1 MPPPQAHVR
10 HSNLTGILAM
20 LGSMA
25 FFVANDTC
33 VKLVGE
39 MVPLGELILLR
50 NTAATVYILAFAAIV
65 GGLRLPKDAPRR
77 LLGWRMAAE
86 AFATLTFLTALIA
99 MPIAGVTA
107 LAQFTPLAI
116 TAAAAIFL
124 KEPIGWRGW
133 LATLVGLLGVML
145 IARPGTSAFSP
156 ATPVLLISVALV
168 AARDLLTRQ
177 IPGNVPTLTLTLMS
191 AAITGPAGLLL
202 APFETWVVPGI
213 REVLLLMLGGA
224 FLTLAYALIIVA
236 MRAGDVGTIAPFR
249 YAVILFALLSGWMVW
264 NEMPDGVQILGIAIL
279 TLAGL
284 YSVQHERRSLKTS
297 AR

>member
-1 MPPPQAHVR
+1 MSLRHTHVR
-10 HSNLTGILAM
+10 PSNLTGILAM

-39 MVPLGELILLR
+39 TVPLGELILLR
-50 NTAATVYILAFAAIV
+50 NTAATAYILAFAAIV

-86 AFATLTFLTALIA
+86 AIATLAFLTALIA

-124 KEPIGWRGW
+124 KEHIGWRGW

-156 ATPVLLISVALV
+156 ATPVLLVSVALV
-168 AARDLLTRQ
+168 AARDLMTRQ

-191 AAITGPAGLLL
+191 AAVTAPAGLLL
-202 APFETWVVPGI
+202 APFETWVMPGL

-224 FLTLAYALIIVA
+224 FLTVGYALIIVA
-236 MRAGDVGTIAPFR
+236 MRAGDVGTVAPFR
-249 YAVILFALLSGWMVW
+249 YAVILFALLSGWVVW
-264 NEMPDGVQILGIAIL
+264 NETPDGVQIIGIAIL

-284 YSVQHERRSLKTS
+284 YSVQNERRSLKLP
-297 AR
+297 AG

>member
-1 MPPPQAHVR
+1 MSLRHTHVR
-10 HSNLTGILAM
+10 PSNLTGILAM

-39 MVPLGELILLR
+39 TVPLGELILLR
-50 NTAATVYILAFAAIV
+50 NTAATAYILAFAAIV

-86 AFATLTFLTALIA
+86 AIATLAFLTALIA

-124 KEPIGWRGW
+124 KEHIGWRGW

-156 ATPVLLISVALV
+156 ATPVLLVSVALV
-168 AARDLLTRQ
+168 AARDLMTRQ

-191 AAITGPAGLLL
+191 AAVTAPAGLLL
-202 APFETWVVPGI
+202 APFETWVMPGL

-224 FLTLAYALIIVA
+224 FLTVGYALIIVA
-236 MRAGDVGTIAPFR
+236 MRAGDVGTVAPFR
-249 YAVILFALLSGWMVW
+249 YAVILFALLSGWVVW
-264 NEMPDGVQILGIAIL
+264 NETPDGVQIIGIAIL

-284 YSVQHERRSLKTS
+284 YSVQHERRSLKLP
-297 AR
+297 AG